1 MTQLLKDFLANKK
14 IEYRSVQKALVEQRN
29 DLVTEME
36 GIVAKAKEETRS
48 FSDEESSRF
57 ETIKAE
63 ITKIDKTLKAE
74 EEARALGTVV
84 TVKKP
89 ETRSEEEI
97 RAEVIT
103 KEERAF
109 VDYIKGVDTRALN
122 ASGQGVV
129 IPLSI
134 ANRIID
140 TVKNMSPILTKATI
154 WDVSGDLIIP
164 SYDYSQHVPA
174 GYYTEL
180 ATMTAQSANFG
191 SVKLGN
197 TIVASLALISK
208 SLINRTDVDIVPFV
222 VNEIAKAIAFFL
234 EKELLVNAN
243 GSVGNGASK
252 LGGLANAT
260 QSITGATTMVITAQE
275 LLKLQVKVPQV
286 YQANCAWIMHPNT
299 LAYIQG
305 LTAGSGNNMLLMGN
319 TLSQDAPFSL
329 LGKPVYVSDQMP
341 QIGVG
346 AKEIFYGDFSGLH
359 IKLTKGVQMQVL
371 NERFADQ
378 YAVGVVAVVEADSAI
393 VEPQKIAVYVGL

>member
-1 MTQLLKDFLANKK
+1 MNMPFNTLVKPI
-14 IEYRSVQKALVEQRN
+14 IEYRSMPKALVEQRN

-36 GIVAKAKEETRS
+36 GIVAKAKEETRA
-48 FSDEESSRF
+48 FSDDESKRF
-57 ETIKAE
+57 DEIKAE

-74 EEARALGTVV
+74 EESRSFETVV
-84 TVKKP
+84 VKKAQ
-89 ETRSEEEI
+89 TEEEK
-97 RAEVIT
+97 RAAEIVQ
-103 KEERAF
+103 EERSF

-140 TVKNMSPILTKATI
+140 TVKNMSPILAKATI
-154 WDVSGDLIIP
+154 WDVSGDLIVP
-164 SYDYSQHVPA
+164 SYDYTQHVPA

-180 ATMTAQSANFG
+180 ATMAAQSANFG
-191 SVKLGN
+191 SIKLGN

-208 SLINRTDVDIVPFV
+208 SLINRTDVDIVPFI
-222 VNEIAKAIAFFL
+222 VNEVAKAIAYFL
-234 EKELLVNAN
+234 EKELLNNAN
-243 GSVGNGASK
+243 SSVGSGATK

-260 QSITGATTMVITAQE
+260 ISLTGATTMVIDSAE
-275 LLKLQVKVPQV
+275 LVNLQLKVPQV
-286 YQANCAWIMHPNT
+286 YQPNAAWIMHPNT

-305 LTAGSGNNMLLMGN
+305 LKATTGQFLMGN
-319 TLSQDAPFSL
+319 TLSENGLYTL

-341 QIGVG
+341 QMGVS

-359 IKLTKGVQMQVL
+359 VKLTQGVQMQVL

-378 YAVGVVAVVEADSAI
+378 YAVGVVAVVECDSAI
-393 VEPQKIAVYVGL
+393 IEPQKVAVYVGK

>member
-89 ETRSEEEI
+89 ETAEEKRAAEMFKKKSEHLL
-97 RAEVIT
+97 IT
-103 KEERAF
+103 FKALILVR
-109 VDYIKGVDTRALN
+109 LN

-129 IPLSI
+129 IPLTI

-164 SYDYSQHVPA
+164 SYDYTQHVPA
-174 GYYTEL
+174 GYYTEISHNGC
-180 ATMTAQSANFG
+180 TIC
-191 SVKLGN
+191 KLW
-197 TIVASLALISK
+197 
-208 SLINRTDVDIVPFV
+208 F
-222 VNEIAKAIAFFL
+222 
-234 EKELLVNAN
+234 
-243 GSVGNGASK
+243 
-252 LGGLANAT
+252 
-260 QSITGATTMVITAQE
+260 
-275 LLKLQVKVPQV
+275 
-286 YQANCAWIMHPNT
+286 C
-299 LAYIQG
+299 
-305 LTAGSGNNMLLMGN
+305 
-319 TLSQDAPFSL
+319 
-329 LGKPVYVSDQMP
+329 
-341 QIGVG
+341 
-346 AKEIFYGDFSGLH
+346 
-359 IKLTKGVQMQVL
+359 
-371 NERFADQ
+371 
-378 YAVGVVAVVEADSAI
+378 
-393 VEPQKIAVYVGL
+393 

>member
-36 GIVAKAKEETRS
+36 GIVAKAKEETRT

-74 EEARALGTVV
+74 EEARSLGTVV
-84 TVKKP
+84 TVKK
-89 ETRSEEEI
+89 TQTEEEI

-109 VDYIKGVDTRALN
+109 VDYVKGVDTRALN

-129 IPLSI
+129 IPLTI

-164 SYDYSQHVPA
+164 SYDYTQHVPA

-180 ATMTAQSANFG
+180 GYNGCSIC
-191 SVKLGN
+191 KLW
-197 TIVASLALISK
+197 
-208 SLINRTDVDIVPFV
+208 F
-222 VNEIAKAIAFFL
+222 
-234 EKELLVNAN
+234 
-243 GSVGNGASK
+243 
-252 LGGLANAT
+252 
-260 QSITGATTMVITAQE
+260 
-275 LLKLQVKVPQV
+275 
-286 YQANCAWIMHPNT
+286 C
-299 LAYIQG
+299 
-305 LTAGSGNNMLLMGN
+305 
-319 TLSQDAPFSL
+319 
-329 LGKPVYVSDQMP
+329 
-341 QIGVG
+341 
-346 AKEIFYGDFSGLH
+346 
-359 IKLTKGVQMQVL
+359 
-371 NERFADQ
+371 
-378 YAVGVVAVVEADSAI
+378 
-393 VEPQKIAVYVGL
+393 

>member
-57 ETIKAE
+57 ETIKTE

-164 SYDYSQHVPA
+164 SYDYTQHVPA

-180 ATMTAQSANFG
+180 ASMAAQSANFG
-191 SVKLGN
+191 SIKLGN
-197 TIVASLALISK
+197 TIVAALSLISK

-222 VNEIAKAIAFFL
+222 VNEIAKAIAYFL
-234 EKELLVNAN
+234 EKELLTNAN

-260 QSITGATTMVITAQE
+260 QSITGATTLVITAQE

-341 QIGVG
+341 QMGVG

-359 IKLTKGVQMQVL
+359 IKLTNGVQMQVL

>member
-1 MTQLLKDFLANKK
+1 MKTLIEKRNALLDEIDAIVNKA
-14 IEYRSVQKALVEQRN
+14 QQ
-29 DLVTEME
+29 
-36 GIVAKAKEETRS
+36 ETRA
-48 FSDEESSRF
+48 FSEEENSRF
-57 ETIKAE
+57 EAIKAE
-63 ITKIDKTLKAE
+63 VAQIDKTLKAADE
-74 EEARALGTVV
+74 SRSFEKVE
-84 TVKKP
+84 VKKV

-109 VDYIKGVDTRALN
+109 VDYVKGVDTRALN

-129 IPLSI
+129 IPLTI

-164 SYDYSQHVPA
+164 SYDYTQHVPA

-180 ATMTAQSANFG
+180 ATMAAQSANFG

-197 TIVASLALISK
+197 TIVAALSLISK
-208 SLINRTDVDIVPFV
+208 SLINRTDVDIVPFI
-222 VNEIAKAIAFFL
+222 VNEIAKAIAYFL

-286 YQANCAWIMHPNT
+286 YQANCAWIMNP
-299 LAYIQG
+299 
-305 LTAGSGNNMLLMGN
+305 
-319 TLSQDAPFSL
+319 
-329 LGKPVYVSDQMP
+329 
-341 QIGVG
+341 
-346 AKEIFYGDFSGLH
+346 
-359 IKLTKGVQMQVL
+359 
-371 NERFADQ
+371 
-378 YAVGVVAVVEADSAI
+378 
-393 VEPQKIAVYVGL
+393 

>member
-1 MTQLLKDFLANKK
+1 MKPV

-29 DLVTEME
+29 DLVIEME
-36 GIVAKAKEETRS
+36 GIVNKAKEETRA
-48 FSDEESSRF
+48 FSDEESNRF
-57 ETIKAE
+57 EQIKTE
-63 ITKIDKTLKAE
+63 IAKIDKTLKAE
-74 EEARALGTVV
+74 EESRALGTVI

-89 ETRSEEEI
+89 QTDEEI

-109 VDYIKGVDTRALN
+109 VDFVKGVDTRALS

-129 IPLSI
+129 IPQTI

-140 TVKNMSPILTKATI
+140 TVKNMSPILSKATI
-154 WDVSGDLIIP
+154 WDVPGDLIIP
-164 SYDYSQHVPA
+164 SYDYTQHVPA

-191 SVKLGN
+191 SIKLGN
-197 TIVASLALISK
+197 TIVTSLALISK
-208 SLINRTDVDIVPFV
+208 SLINRTDVDVVPFI
-222 VNEIAKAIAFFL
+222 VNEIAKALAYFL
-234 EKELLVNAN
+234 EKELLNNAN
-243 GSVGNGASK
+243 SSVGSGATK

-260 QSITGATTMVITAQE
+260 QSLTGATTMVITPQE
-275 LLKLQVKVPQV
+275 LINLQVKVPQV
-286 YQANCAWIMHPNT
+286 YQADCAWIMHPTT
-299 LAYIQG
+299 LSYIQG
-305 LTAGSGNNMLLMGN
+305 LTAGAGNNMLIMGN

-341 QIGVG
+341 VMGVS

-359 IKLTKGVQMQVL
+359 LKLTQGVQMQVL

-378 YAVGVVAVVEADSAI
+378 YAVGVVAVVECDSAI
-393 VEPQKIAVYVGL
+393 VEPQKVAVYVGK